1 LESGD
6 TFIPKTQVRYSDFE
20 DNRIKERRMKDLAK
34 TFLTDDERTRVSAAV
49 KEAEKLT
56 AGEIVVMIIS
66 ASYHYPMANV
76 IGAAVFGLPL
86 ALIFTNWTGEWLWIG
101 GQNMWL
107 FLGFLTVF
115 FILFHEIIR
124 RTLWLKRRFISER
137 EFKEEVEEA
146 AITHFFNQGLYR
158 TRDETG
164 VLVLISVFEHKVWV
178 LADKG
183 INAKVRAGQWDDI
196 VKMIIDGIKQKR
208 QTEAICKAVEKIG
221 HLLKEHFPIKPDDT
235 DELANVIIES

>member
-1 LESGD
+1 M
-6 TFIPKTQVRYSDFE
+6 
-20 DNRIKERRMKDLAK
+20 RMKDLAK
-34 TFLTDDERTRVSAAV
+34 TFLTDDERAQVTAAV
-49 KEAEKLT
+49 KGAEKLT

-66 ASYHYPMANV
+66 SSYHYPMANI
-76 IGAAVFGLPL
+76 IGATIFGIPL
-86 ALIFTNWTGEWLWIG
+86 ALIFTTLTGEWLWIG

-115 FILFHEIIR
+115 FILFHEIVK

-158 TRDETG
+158 TRDESG

-183 INAKVRAGQWDDI
+183 INAKVHEGQWDDI
-196 VKMIIDGIKQKR
+196 VKMIVDGIKQKR

-235 DELANVIIES
+235 DELENVIIER

>member
-1 LESGD
+1 M
-6 TFIPKTQVRYSDFE
+6 
-20 DNRIKERRMKDLAK
+20 RMKDLAK
-34 TFLTDDERTRVSAAV
+34 TFLTDDERAQVTAAV

-66 ASYHYPMANV
+66 SSYHYPMANI
-76 IGAAVFGLPL
+76 IGATIFGIPL
-86 ALIFTNWTGEWLWIG
+86 ALIFTTLTGEWLWIG

-115 FILFHEIIR
+115 FILFHEIVK

-158 TRDETG
+158 TRDESG

-183 INAKVRAGQWDDI
+183 INAKVHEGQWDDI
-196 VKMIIDGIKQKR
+196 VKMIVDGIKQKR

-221 HLLKEHFPIKPDDT
+221 HLLNEHFPIKPDDT
-235 DELANVIIES
+235 DELENLIIER

>member
-1 LESGD
+1 
-6 TFIPKTQVRYSDFE
+6 
-20 DNRIKERRMKDLAK
+20 MKDLAK
-34 TFLTDDERTRVSAAV
+34 TFLTDVERTRVSAAV

-66 ASYHYPMANV
+66 ASYHYPMANI
-76 IGAAVFGLPL
+76 IGAVVFGIPL
-86 ALIFTNWTGEWLWIG
+86 ALIFTSLTGEWLWIG
-101 GQNMWL
+101 GQNMWP

-115 FILFHEIIR
+115 FILFHEIVR

-137 EFKEEVEEA
+137 EYKEEVEEA

-164 VLVLISVFEHKVWV
+164 VLILISVFEHKVWV

-183 INAKVRAGQWDDI
+183 INAKVHAGQWDDI

-221 HLLKEHFPIKPDDT
+221 HLLKEHFPIKSDDT

>member
-1 LESGD
+1 
-6 TFIPKTQVRYSDFE
+6 
-20 DNRIKERRMKDLAK
+20 MKDLAK
-34 TFLTDDERTRVSAAV
+34 QFLTDNERTRVTAAV

-76 IGAAVFGLPL
+76 IGAAVFTLPL
-86 ALIFTNWTGEWLWIG
+86 ALIFTTLTGEWLWIG

-115 FILFHEIIR
+115 FILFHEIIK
-124 RTLWLKRRFISER
+124 RTLWLKRCFVSER

-146 AITHFFNQGLYR
+146 AITRFFNQGLYR

-164 VLVLISVFEHKVWV
+164 VLVLISVFEKKVWV

-183 INAKVRAGQWDDI
+183 INTKVHAGQWDDV
-196 VKMIIDGIKQKR
+196 VKIIIDGIKQKR
-208 QTEAICKAVEKIG
+208 KTEAICKAVEKIG
-221 HLLKEHFPIKPDDT
+221 DLLKEHFPIKPDDT
-235 DELANVIIES
+235 DELDNLIIES